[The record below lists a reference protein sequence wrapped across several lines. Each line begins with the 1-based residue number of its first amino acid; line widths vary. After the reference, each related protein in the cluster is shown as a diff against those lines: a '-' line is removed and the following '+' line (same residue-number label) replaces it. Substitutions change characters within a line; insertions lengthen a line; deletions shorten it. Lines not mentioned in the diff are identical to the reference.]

1 MGMHKNL
8 LEMKRVIHAF
18 QRWARHWKNKS
29 VLVWSDNVSV
39 VQYINCQGGGYNF
52 TPSVSIFALIFWQMA
67 IENRI
72 VLRAAHIAGVRNVL
86 ADH

>member
-1 MGMHKNL
+1 MGSTLEEQVSACLVGQCFSSPVHKL
-8 LEMKRVIHAF
+8 P
-18 QRWARHWKNKS
+18 
-29 VLVWSDNVSV
+29 
-39 VQYINCQGGGYNF
+39 GGGYNF